1 VNLTAP
7 IHVEPGLPTRTPNR
21 LQTLRL
27 LRRAINNPMDVWPPE
42 IYERGVVKVNLL
54 GTARYFVADPAL
66 IQQVLVDNADHLHK
80 SDQMRRALEPAL
92 GHGILTA
99 EDERWRLQRRSTAP
113 IFRLAHVNNFLPAM
127 LKAARATRAHWL
139 TMRQGQPIEAGHE
152 MMHLTFEIILET
164 MLSGRGDID
173 AGMVERSFA
182 DFLESTSWEVALS
195 LLGVPAWMP
204 YPGKGKSARGR
215 HYLRAIV
222 TQRVAERRKSGVR
235 NEDLLSLLLDASDP
249 ETGEAFSDT
258 EVIDNILTFIGAGH
272 ETTALALTWTFY
284 LLSNHPE
291 IEAKILAEISEVC
304 GGSELQADQVARLE
318 YTRQVVMEAM
328 RVYPPVAAVG
338 REVMAPFMMSEHQL
352 QAGNRVLIPIYAVH
366 RHKLLWENP
375 EIFDPE
381 RFAPEAVKARH
392 RFAWL
397 PFGAGPRICI
407 GMQFALLEAVA
418 ILGTLLPAVHLRV
431 QPGYVP
437 VPKSRITM
445 RPAQGM
451 PMTIEKRG

>member
-1 VNLTAP
+1 
-7 IHVEPGLPTRTPNR
+7 
-21 LQTLRL
+21 
-27 LRRAINNPMDVWPPE
+27 
-42 IYERGVVKVNLL
+42 
-54 GTARYFVADPAL
+54 
-66 IQQVLVDNADHLHK
+66 
-80 SDQMRRALEPAL
+80 
-92 GHGILTA
+92 
-99 EDERWRLQRRSTAP
+99 
-113 IFRLAHVNNFLPAM
+113 
-127 LKAARATRAHWL
+127 
-139 TMRQGQPIEAGHE
+139 
-152 MMHLTFEIILET
+152 
-164 MLSGRGDID
+164 
-173 AGMVERSFA
+173 VERSFA